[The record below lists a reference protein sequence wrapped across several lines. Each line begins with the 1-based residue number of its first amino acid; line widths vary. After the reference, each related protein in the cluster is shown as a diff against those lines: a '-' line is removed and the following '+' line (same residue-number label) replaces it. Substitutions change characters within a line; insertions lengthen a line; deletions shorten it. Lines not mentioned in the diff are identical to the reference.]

1 MNHCRHRFVSSIAT
15 AAAVLLVVAQETA
28 YAQSA
33 AAVGLADN
41 YTARARGQDA
51 IIWNPANLALP
62 DGPAFSVTL
71 LPFRA
76 FAGTTPID
84 VFDLADAESGS
95 LTEAQKRRWLDRIA
109 ATGTEYGMLGADIA
123 GVSLSWGRV
132 GFMLSSSASGALTLG
147 SDAAELLL
155 YGPRG
160 ANGEPRDFDVEGSSF
175 HAAVTSSVALSYARS
190 VPLRIDAAPFP
201 DQHASIGVTVRYI
214 TGHALFAAFGL
225 GEAASDDLHSDL
237 PLPLIYSDAADGFD
251 HGAGAAVDL
260 GVAWLAGPLTLG
272 VVLRDALNTFEWD
285 LASLRYRSAAGLL
298 ADDEDDPRSG
308 PMSSAPHAVQVM
320 ARRRLGRLAYPP
332 VLAVG
337 GSLDLPELSL
347 TLDLR
352 HRFGEGLDLEPA
364 THAGIGAEYRRLPY
378 LPLRAGL
385 AAVSGGYRAA
395 AGVGVERGPIA
406 FAIAAARIRGNLGSY
421 TCLTASFTVLG
432 RPASP
437 RVPHENGRPAS

>member
-1 MNHCRHRFVSSIAT
+1 MNHCRYRIVSGIAA
-15 AAAVLLVVAQETA
+15 AAAVLLAVARGTV

-33 AAVGLADN
+33 AASGLAEN

-62 DGPAFSVTL
+62 DGPAFTVAL
-71 LPFRA
+71 LPLRA
-76 FAGTTPID
+76 FAGTTPIG

-95 LTEAQKRRWLDRIA
+95 LTDAQKRRWLDRIA
-109 ATGTEYGMLGADIA
+109 ARGMEYGMLGADIA
-123 GVSLSWGRV
+123 GVSVSWGRV
-132 GFMLSSSASGALTLG
+132 GLMLSSSASGALALG

-155 YGPRG
+155 YGPLG

-190 VPLRIDAAPFP
+190 IPLRIDAAPFP

-225 GEAASDDLHSDL
+225 GEAVSDTLHSDL
-237 PLPLIYSDAADGFD
+237 SLPLIYSDAADGFD

-260 GVAWLAGPLTLG
+260 GVAWLAGPLTVG
-272 VVLRDALNTFEWD
+272 IVLRDALNTFKWD

-298 ADDEDDPRSG
+298 ADDEEDPRSG
-308 PMSSAPHAVQVM
+308 PISSAPPAVRAM
-320 ARRRLGRLAYPP
+320 ARRRLGSLAYPP
-332 VLAVG
+332 VLALG
-337 GSLDLPELSL
+337 GSLDLPDLSL

-395 AGVGVERGPIA
+395 AGFGVERGPIA
-406 FAIAAARIRGNLGSY
+406 FAIAAARIRGELGSY
-421 TCLTASFTVLG
+421 TCLTASLTVRG
-432 RPASP
+432 PGASP
-437 RVPHENGRPAS
+437 